1 MLAFGLLI
9 FLGYLFVFPQEAS
22 RDSEI
27 GYPEPKKE
35 ILRVGLLADSH
46 NENDLLAR
54 ALSEAKNRGVNFVI
68 GLGDYTNLGTTSELT
83 AAKKVFDESGLR
95 YFVTAGDRDGWASR
109 EMDSSSNFEEIFGE
123 SSRIIEKNQVQFVLL
138 DNSDI
143 YRGIDSESW
152 ELLTNAL
159 SDSVGQD
166 GQTAENVKCQM
177 SNVKCALPRL
187 RFVFAHK
194 TPYHP
199 DSKHIM
205 GEDSPD
211 VARQAKELLKLLEGK
226 KVDGFFSGD
235 MHFFA
240 EFHSPQQ
247 SVRITTVGAVARER
261 NFQGPR
267 FGILKIYEDYSW
279 QVEDIP
285 ID

>member
-1 MLAFGLLI
+1 MKKLLFLLAFGLLI

-138 DNSDI
+138 DNSNI
-143 YRGIDSESW
+143 YSGISREDWEILNSELATRNW
-152 ELLTNAL
+152 KL
-159 SDSVGQD
+159 V
-166 GQTAENVKCQM
+166 
-177 SNVKCALPRL
+177 
-187 RFVFAHK
+187 FIFAHK
-194 TPYHP
+194 TPFHP
-199 DSKHIM
+199 DSSHIM
-205 GEDSPD
+205 GEDGSD
-211 VARQAKELLKLLEGK
+211 VSRQAKELLKLLEDK

-267 FGILKIYEDYSW
+267 FGILAIYEDYSW
-279 QVEDIP
+279 EIEDVRL
-285 ID
+285 